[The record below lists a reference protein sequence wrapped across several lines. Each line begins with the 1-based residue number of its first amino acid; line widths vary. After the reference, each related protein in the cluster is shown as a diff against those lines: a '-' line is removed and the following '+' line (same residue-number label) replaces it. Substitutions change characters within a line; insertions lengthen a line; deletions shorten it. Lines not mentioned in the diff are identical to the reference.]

1 MSTPDPRSGLQ
12 PDGTWVPAVVGQR
25 PPFAPGNELAVQH
38 GAYSP
43 RKVNPLAREL
53 VDQVLVQAGQP
64 NAATSYLLD
73 VTYRV
78 VLWEWAC
85 AAARVQLLREA
96 LADRHDGTG
105 VTREGE
111 ELGVSRA
118 YERAVGRLAS
128 LSKQLGLDPLSRA
141 RLGRDVAA
149 GEHDMAQAM
158 AAARRA
164 AVDAAARDGMGGGT

>member
-1 MSTPDPRSGLQ
+1 MTPPDPRSGVQ
-12 PDGTWVPAVVGQR
+12 PDGSWVPAFDRQK
-25 PPFAPGNELAVQH
+25 PPFEPGNDLAVTH

-53 VDQVLVQAGQP
+53 VDLVLAQAAQP

-73 VTYRV
+73 PTYRP
-78 VLWEWAC
+78 VLVEWGEAG
-85 AAARVQLLREA
+85 ARVQLLREA
-96 LADRHDGTG
+96 LTERYDGTG
-105 VTREGE
+105 ITKKGE

-118 YERAVGRLAS
+118 YERAVARFAA

-149 GEHDMAQAM
+149 GQHDMAQAM
-158 AAARRA
+158 AKKA
-164 AVDAAARDGMGGGT
+164 AAARKDAAS